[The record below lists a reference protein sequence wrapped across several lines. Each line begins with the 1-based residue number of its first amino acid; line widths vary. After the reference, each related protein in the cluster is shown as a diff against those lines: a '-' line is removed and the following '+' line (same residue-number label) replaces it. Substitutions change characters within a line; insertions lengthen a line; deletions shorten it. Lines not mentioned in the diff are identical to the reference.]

1 MVPWVLG
8 GACKLV
14 AGTGRVGLHRAWC
27 CAARH
32 RVPLI
37 RLPFSLLSPQLAL
50 GSLFQGLELGS
61 LQPTSL
67 TLMYPLGTASNS
79 TNIRLD
85 PMEIATFRIRLG

>member
-1 MVPWVLG
+1 VLG
-8 GACKLV
+8 GLR
-14 AGTGRVGLHRAWC
+14 AGCRHGTCG
-27 CAARH
+27 AALGTVTRRQASRPAH
-32 RVPLI
+32 PGHP
-37 RLPFSLLSPQLAL
+37 PFSLLFLQLAL
-50 GSLFQGLELGS
+50 GSLFQGLELSS